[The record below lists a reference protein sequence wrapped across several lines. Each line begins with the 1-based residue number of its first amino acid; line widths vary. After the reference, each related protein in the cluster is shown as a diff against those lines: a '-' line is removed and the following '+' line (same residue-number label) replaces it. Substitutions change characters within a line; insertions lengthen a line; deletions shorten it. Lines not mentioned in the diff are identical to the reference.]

1 MKLRQL
7 KVRRVDRNLALID
20 EGLNEGELV
29 VTEGTVRLM
38 DGITVRRVDGQGAP

>member
-1 MKLRQL
+1 
-7 KVRRVDRNLALID
+7 
-20 EGLNEGELV
+20 V